1 MKNSHFLFSRYFRPI
16 ALLLLLLHPL
26 SYLSIQATETS
37 GILRAEK
44 VNPTTV
50 DVLFTNNQRMTIDF
64 YGENIFRIFQDNSGG
79 IIRDPEAKP
88 EAQILVDQPRRKVSG
103 LSLDDKDGRII
114 LTTEKVRI
122 EFDKQTSLMKV
133 FNLETNTCVIEQVAP
148 VVFSPKEVTVTLKEQ
163 PDEYF
168 YGGGV
173 QNGRFSHKGKVT
185 AIENQNSWT
194 DGGVA
199 SPCPFYWSTKGY
211 GMMWYTFKKGQ
222 YDFGATEKNVVKLSH
237 NSSYLDLFY
246 MVNDLSLIH
255 I

>member
-1 MKNSHFLFSRYFRPI
+1 MKNSHSLSSRYLRLI
-16 ALLLLLLHPL
+16 ALLLLLLHPI
-26 SYLSIQATETS
+26 SFLSIQASENSDRNDVSSTGIRQTS

-64 YGENIFRIFQDNSGG
+64 YGENIFRVFQDNSGG

-103 LSLDDKDGRII
+103 LTLDEKDGRII
-114 LTTEKVRI
+114 LSTGKVRV
-122 EFDKQTSLMKV
+122 ELDKQTSLMKV
-133 FNLETNTCVIEQVAP
+133 FNLETNVCVIEQTAP

-173 QNGRFSHKGKVT
+173 QNGRFSHKGKVI
-185 AIENQNSWT
+185 AIETRIAGRMAESLPLPL
-194 DGGVA
+194 
-199 SPCPFYWSTKGY
+199 SI
-211 GMMWYTFKKGQ
+211 GQ
-222 YDFGATEKNVVKLSH
+222 QKAME
-237 NSSYLDLFY
+237 
-246 MVNDLSLIH
+246 
-255 I
+255 